1 MEEYDKLRY
10 DNSLYKD
17 GTEIVQNVQGTT
29 EVQFIMYAI
38 KDILMEVE
46 NGREIMVALDMG
58 MEKCL
63 VILYAVKLC

>member
-17 GTEIVQNVQGTT
+17 GTEIVQNVQETT

-58 MEKCL
+58 TEKCL